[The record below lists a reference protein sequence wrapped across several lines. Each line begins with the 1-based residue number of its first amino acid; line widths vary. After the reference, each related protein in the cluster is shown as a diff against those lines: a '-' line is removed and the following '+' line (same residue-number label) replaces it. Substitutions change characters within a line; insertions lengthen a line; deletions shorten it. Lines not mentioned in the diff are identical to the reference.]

1 MFEFFDWYSVV
12 LQVFGVGMIFVGG
25 FMAVARMGRDESLGS
40 AFGLAGLGFATVC
53 TPRFC

>member
-1 MFEFFDWYSVV
+1 MSFFDWYSVV

-40 AFGLAGLGFATVC
+40 ALGLAGFGFATVC
-53 TPRFC
+53 IPRFC